1 MNEIT
6 FADVLSHYQLKLKEA
21 YDEVE
26 TLKNQIKKAEAS
38 IDSGWKGMAADA
50 CRHKLETVNG
60 ELAKT
65 QTELSE
71 ALIKLSAIG
80 EQLAEETTITV

>member
-6 FADVLSHYQLKLKEA
+6 FEDVLTHYQLKLKEV

-26 TLKNQIKKAEAS
+26 TLKTQIKSAQAI

-50 CRHKLETVNG
+50 CRQKLEIVNG
-60 ELAKT
+60 GLAKT
-65 QTELSE
+65 QAELSE
-71 ALIKLSAIG
+71 ALVKLFAIG
-80 EQLAEETTITV
+80 EQLAEETTMV